1 MSEKENNHSNTNED
15 SVEEKINNNPLEEA
29 QAKAEEFREKYLRVL
44 ADMENIRR
52 RTDREIQ
59 DAQSY
64 SIAAFARDMLS
75 VSDNLSRALNSVP
88 IDKTQNSDSE
98 IKSLIDG
105 IEMTRREMMST
116 LEKYGVKKIDAKNQK
131 FNPNIH
137 QAMFEES
144 NETIP
149 SNTVI
154 KVVQDGYAIGERIL
168 RPALVGISKG
178 KNKNPVEQIP
188 SQENEN
194 KEKSSTINKEE
205 NNETQTKG

>member
-59 DAQSY
+59 DSQSY

-178 KNKNPVEQIP
+178 KNKNPVE
-188 SQENEN
+188 
-194 KEKSSTINKEE
+194 
-205 NNETQTKG
+205 

>member
-178 KNKNPVEQIP
+178 KNKNPVEKIP
-188 SQENEN
+188 SQENET
-194 KEKSSTINKEE
+194 KEKSSTINQEE